1 MPRPPKR
8 IKINYQNRHNAAAL
22 VPFNA
27 KHCLVTDS
35 SRDFAER
42 DRVSS
47 TRLRK
52 DDLPDGNGRASSRIW
67 LEGQPGLGLRGCVGS
82 QGGSPGPFVF
92 LSVYTSVCHL
102 FFFFLFYLCPSILLS
117 LGLCLLAS
125 LGLGLM
131 TCLSQDKISHLC
143 FPSISTFSSLPLFP
157 LQLKHGWPSD
167 DPNKSGAGT
176 N

>member
-8 IKINYQNRHNAAAL
+8 IKISYQNRHNAAAL

-102 FFFFLFYLCPSILLS
+102 FFFLILS
-117 LGLCLLAS
+117 LSFHPPVTWS
-125 LGLGLM
+125 LSPGISWSRPDD
-131 TCLSQDKISHLC
+131 LSLSRQDL
-143 FPSISTFSSLPLFP
+143 SSLLPQHIYFFLS
-157 LQLKHGWPSD
+157 PSL
-167 DPNKSGAGT
+167 PTPAET
-176 N
+176 WLAV

>member
-8 IKINYQNRHNAAAL
+8 IKINCQNRHNAAAL

-42 DRVSS
+42 DKVSS

-52 DDLPDGNGRASSRIW
+52 NDLPDDNGRASSRIW
-67 LEGQPGLGLRGCVGS
+67 AEGQPGVGS

-92 LSVYTSVCHL
+92 LSVYTLSSSSS
-102 FFFFLFYLCPSILLS
+102 FFFFFVFVLSSSCHLVSVSWPLLVS
-117 LGLCLLAS
+117 A
-125 LGLGLM
+125 
-131 TCLSQDKISHLC
+131 
-143 FPSISTFSSLPLFP
+143 
-157 LQLKHGWPSD
+157 
-167 DPNKSGAGT
+167 
-176 N
+176 

>member
-82 QGGSPGPFVF
+82 QGAGLLVL
-92 LSVYTSVCHL
+92 LSS
-102 FFFFLFYLCPSILLS
+102 FQSILLS
-117 LGLCLLAS
+117 VIFFFSYFIFVLPSSCHLVSVSWHLLVSA
-125 LGLGLM
+125 
-131 TCLSQDKISHLC
+131 
-143 FPSISTFSSLPLFP
+143 
-157 LQLKHGWPSD
+157 
-167 DPNKSGAGT
+167 
-176 N
+176 